1 MKVTHL
7 HGMCKSSFERF
18 IQGKDKQSGPWM
30 VSDKDNYSYLYS
42 VEKHIGVIPVNGKRQ
57 EAIDMLQVEAVCSA
71 ILQCALKGEGELY
84 VLFCNLDSSIVTDD
98 YSCENM
104 QGIADS
110 IPESDLKDS
119 VVYIRKFSWHKW
131 YSPLVIASMRHRD
144 YFNTNEVDPV
154 ILKTAECIKSEFIMD
169 DIFEAEFIEEFKI

>member
-30 VSDKDNYSYLYS
+30 VSDSDNQSYLYS
-42 VEKHIGVIPVNGKRQ
+42 VEKHVEDYHDEWQ
-57 EAIDMLQVEAVCSA
+57 ETIDGLQQDAISSAV
-71 ILQCALKGEGELY
+71 LQCALKGEDELY

-98 YSCENM
+98 CSCENM
-104 QGIADS
+104 QDIADS

-119 VVYIRKFSWHKW
+119 VLYVRKFSWNKW
-131 YSPLVIASMRHRD
+131 YSPFVIASMYHRD
-144 YFNTNEVDPV
+144 YFNMDAVDLV
-154 ILKTAECIKSEFIMD
+154 ILKTAEAIKSEFIMD
-169 DIFEAEFIEEFKI
+169 EIFEAEFIEEFKI